1 MSQNLHDP
9 DRSSGRDSIESI
21 TDSWSSDDRT
31 ILDSSPRRRISSSTS
46 VFPFRF
52 ANGDIWSTGTS
63 IFFNTTQ
70 FVVGAVGMKYLRI
83 VRPNKLRRS
92 VTAWGV
98 LCGSQTIGG
107 TVAYKAEN
115 KFNRDRKN
123 PGSDEFLLLYGTI
136 LRAVLQ
142 KSPYTISFRDFDA
155 DSQKYCKEVLEKSDS
170 IIWERLWK
178 ERSMPLFLTWSSK
191 IWSSQ
196 DARVFNVGIP
206 VFALNSHGI
215 KTNFRYT
222 DLGISATHFANAEQF
237 TKRVYTLWLPSAAI
251 MYISFFCQ
259 LFARSRFVLRATAIG
274 GIVSGVVATAT
285 DWLSANQMIHGLDLI
300 EEKDGIVEWLRRVE
314 GETIDNFGK
323 LVNKGW
329 DDASDSD
336 QSD

>member
-1 MSQNLHDP
+1 MSQDLHDP

-63 IFFNTTQ
+63 IFLNTTQ

-123 PGSDEFLLLYGTI
+123 PG
-136 LRAVLQ
+136 
-142 KSPYTISFRDFDA
+142 DFDA

-206 VFALNSHGI
+206 VFALNSRGI

-259 LFARSRFVLRATAIG
+259 LCCGDGYGLAISKPNDTWIGPYRGEGRDSGMVTPSGRSIRLNSKPFVLQCIPSRNALKSSLNRHRLNVCIFLGSSHTLPAKVA
-274 GIVSGVVATAT
+274 VSGCVFIDILNRCST
-285 DWLSANQMIHGLDLI
+285 DG
-300 EEKDGIVEWLRRVE
+300 
-314 GETIDNFGK
+314 
-323 LVNKGW
+323 
-329 DDASDSD
+329 
-336 QSD
+336 